1 MSLDPQQLEE
11 LESLLSELVDERL
24 TDEHACRLQELLASE
39 PEARDHYVRL
49 MALYSDLYEFAAIS
63 LSVGTEEESPGCE
76 PGLGETGPRVVAVGF
91 DVRRWGGFVAVLM
104 AALLVAVTFASMLR
118 PFWRR
123 TPAALE
129 TGETIGR
136 ISDVAGQVE
145 IVSGPSPGTP
155 ATSGMTLRLGQTLL
169 TQGPDSS
176 ATLWLDDGTL
186 IRVANDTRAVF
197 AAENR
202 DRIDVESG
210 NVTASVP
217 PRPTDRPLVIRTP
230 EAEVEVL
237 GTRIS
242 VATNDR
248 RTEVNVL
255 EGEIRVLRL
264 SDQRSVQ
271 LGRGQAAEVSPFADL
286 QPKPFSVVPD
296 TWSLDFADGLPSGW
310 ELGQLVF
317 EDLPA
322 DSRAAVRT
330 AGVDANGQRRY
341 QLRSHNAWSNGL
353 FTLHDDSWI
362 HIRYRLERPGTFLLY
377 VVCRQHDFGEPVCT
391 VLTPG
396 NLRQAEAQQWHTLA
410 LPLKQLHRTRTA
422 DTIALRGQ
430 LVAFCLA
437 FDSPEHNPG
446 LTIESVWV
454 TREGNGRKSL
464 PE

>member
-1 MSLDPQQLEE
+1 M
-11 LESLLSELVDERL
+11 
-24 TDEHACRLQELLASE
+24 
-39 PEARDHYVRL
+39 
-49 MALYSDLYEFAAIS
+49 
-63 LSVGTEEESPGCE
+63 
-76 PGLGETGPRVVAVGF
+76 
-91 DVRRWGGFVAVLM
+91 
-104 AALLVAVTFASMLR
+104 
-118 PFWRR
+118 
-123 TPAALE
+123 
-129 TGETIGR
+129 
-136 ISDVAGQVE
+136 
-145 IVSGPSPGTP
+145 
-155 ATSGMTLRLGQTLL
+155 
-169 TQGPDSS
+169 
-176 ATLWLDDGTL
+176 
-186 IRVANDTRAVF
+186 
-197 AAENR
+197 
-202 DRIDVESG
+202 
-210 NVTASVP
+210 P
-217 PRPTDRPLVIRTP
+217 PRPADRPLVIRTA
-230 EAEVEVL
+230 EAEGEVL

-242 VATNDR
+242 VATDDQ
-248 RTEVNVL
+248 RTKVNVL

-296 TWSLDFADGLPSGW
+296 TWSLDFSDGLPSGW
-310 ELGQLVF
+310 EIGQLVF

-322 DSRAAVRT
+322 GSRTAVRT
-330 AGVDANGQRRY
+330 AAVDANSQRRY

-410 LPLKQLHRTRTA
+410 LPLKQLHRTRTD

-446 LTIESVWV
+446 LTIDRVWV
-454 TREGNGRKSL
+454 TREGNTREFR